1 MEQFRPSA
9 LCNVFFKII
18 TKIIAERLRQVL
30 EDIIHPNQAAFIP
43 HRSIRDN
50 IMINHEV
57 MHYMNLKKGKLGLLM
72 AIKIDLAKAYDRVE
86 WDDLKV
92 ITRNMGR
99 KKYLRGRKKLDLKSS
114 KSEIS

>member
-1 MEQFRPSA
+1 MEQFRPIA

-18 TKIIAERLRQVL
+18 TKIIAERLGQVL
-30 EDIIHPNQAAFIP
+30 EDIIHPDQAAFIP

-50 IMINHEV
+50 IMINHKV
-57 MHYMNLKKGKLGLLM
+57 MHYMNLKKGKLGL
-72 AIKIDLAKAYDRVE
+72 IDLAKAYDRVE